1 MFQKKGGD
9 VYKPDE
15 QRIVRIL
22 GLGLDNEDRHVRVTK
37 GKNFEI
43 YFGSE
48 STHEHMQEACIKI
61 NEKLDRRGRRLEDL
75 SREEFIDLVSDVEE
89 S

>member
-1 MFQKKGGD
+1 

-15 QRIVRIL
+15 QRIVGIL

-37 GKNFEI
+37 GKNFQI

-48 STHEHMQEACIKI
+48 STHERMQETCLKI
-61 NEKLDRRGRRLEDL
+61 NEKLDRRGRCLEDL
-75 SREEFIDLVSDVEE
+75 SREEFMDLVSDVGG